1 MRDKGATHN
10 IDHLKSKKE
19 YCLPFSHPGNPHS
32 PKKAWW
38 GWLLGQGG
46 GPVIVANLWIN
57 QVSFQDELK
66 GFFGDYII
74 YNLNQP
80 TFENEKNEIIILEQ
94 QM

>member
-1 MRDKGATHN
+1 M
-10 IDHLKSKKE
+10 
-19 YCLPFSHPGNPHS
+19 
-32 PKKAWW
+32 
-38 GWLLGQGG
+38 LGQGG